1 MCAFADGTEL
11 IMFTAKSNEYFTKD
25 YAVYRFEDGRATDG
39 DGSAIVSAL
48 QTKIFDFGAPAYTKN
63 VPLVNIAFGNNGG
76 EPVTVSFVSE
86 SGSCGDEEVTLSES
100 AEDEYSPEF
109 VHNRQLRPSAHTVTR
124 FGVRLECSGIMS
136 VDAISLNYRLL
147 GGAR

>member
-1 MCAFADGTEL
+1 M
-11 IMFTAKSNEYFTKD
+11 
-25 YAVYRFEDGRATDG
+25 
-39 DGSAIVSAL
+39 
-48 QTKIFDFGAPAYTKN
+48 
-63 VPLVNIAFGNNGG
+63 
-76 EPVTVSFVSE
+76 TVSFVSE

-109 VHNRQLRPSAHTVTR
+109 VHNRQLRPVAHTVTR
-124 FGVRLECSGIMS
+124 FGVRLECNGIMS